1 MSLLKY
7 IEKLQRIYSLI
18 SIKSKGTINKFAY
31 KLGIKRRILFQSPK
45 KMREI
50 GVDIKYS
57 NLMQSYYYAD
67 NLRIQINLEKTVL
80 ENFFTSSISV

>member
-1 MSLLKY
+1 
-7 IEKLQRIYSLI
+7 
-18 SIKSKGTINKFAY
+18 
-31 KLGIKRRILFQSPK
+31 
-45 KMREI
+45 MREI

-67 NLRIQINLEKTVL
+67 NLRIQINLEKAVL